1 MNQETYGIIIY
12 QEQVMQ
18 IAVKMAGYTLGEADI
33 LRRAMSKKK
42 EAILLK
48 EKEKFINGSINNGF
62 SKDKAEMVYNL
73 ILKFANY
80 GFNKS
85 HAVAYAMIA
94 YKMAFLKTHFYSYFM
109 LSLLTSAINN
119 ENKTSIYISKLRGKN
134 VKVLS
139 PDINLSST
147 EYIIHNNMI
156 VCPLSIIRN
165 VGMNVANIILTE
177 RKKGPFES
185 FNSFVK
191 RTYNKSVNRKVLESL
206 ILANCFSN
214 FGYNKHTL
222 INNLDDVIN
231 YAELVSDNSLIEIE
245 EPLINITNEY
255 SKDELIKQ
263 EFDTFGFYLSA
274 HPVSKYKEA
283 NDLSTLNLEDYAGKY
298 INIVLE
304 IINIKEIIT
313 KNNDVMAFVKACD
326 EYKQIDLTLFPKI
339 YKDNNNLKPHDI
351 INVYGKVEKRLDNY
365 QMVASKI
372 VNLKKE

>member
-1 MNQETYGIIIY
+1 
-12 QEQVMQ
+12 
-18 IAVKMAGYTLGEADI
+18 
-33 LRRAMSKKK
+33 
-42 EAILLK
+42 
-48 EKEKFINGSINNGF
+48 
-62 SKDKAEMVYNL
+62 
-73 ILKFANY
+73 
-80 GFNKS
+80 
-85 HAVAYAMIA
+85 
-94 YKMAFLKTHFYSYFM
+94 
-109 LSLLTSAINN
+109 
-119 ENKTSIYISKLRGKN
+119 
-134 VKVLS
+134 
-139 PDINLSST
+139 
-147 EYIIHNNMI
+147 
-156 VCPLSIIRN
+156 
-165 VGMNVANIILTE
+165 MNVANIILTE

-365 QMVASKI
+365 QIVASKI